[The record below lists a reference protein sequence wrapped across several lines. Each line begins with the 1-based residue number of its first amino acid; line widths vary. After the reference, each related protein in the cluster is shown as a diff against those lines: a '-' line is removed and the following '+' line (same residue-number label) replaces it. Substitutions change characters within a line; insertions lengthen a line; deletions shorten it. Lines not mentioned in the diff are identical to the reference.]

1 VAPDV
6 VVGIEDIAYAV
17 PEGIIE
23 TNEALI
29 ETHGFDAKFITEKLG
44 IEERRKV
51 GPDETVSGLSV
62 RAARTLL
69 EATKTDPASIEFLAV
84 VTQTPDYCLPH
95 VGAIVQQELGLPTSV
110 ASFDLGLG
118 CSGYVYGLS
127 LAKAFMASE
136 GLSRGILVTAE
147 AYSRLLDPGDRATSP
162 LFGDGASATLLSTN
176 PRYLIGKGTFGTN
189 GAQHEALIARGTGT
203 KPGVREA
210 LFMDGRAI
218 FSFMMS
224 EVPKDVAACL
234 ERNNLQLEQIDHF
247 VFHQA
252 SKFMLQSVS
261 KRMRLDPAKVIIDIA
276 DFGNTTSSTIPI
288 ALKRRI
294 LDDTDATNILL
305 SGFGVGLSWASTVLT
320 RPI

>member
-1 VAPDV
+1 
-6 VVGIEDIAYAV
+6 
-17 PEGIIE
+17 
-23 TNEALI
+23 
-29 ETHGFDAKFITEKLG
+29 
-44 IEERRKV
+44 
-51 GPDETVSGLSV
+51 
-62 RAARTLL
+62 
-69 EATKTDPASIEFLAV
+69 
-84 VTQTPDYCLPH
+84 
-95 VGAIVQQELGLPTSV
+95 
-110 ASFDLGLG
+110 
-118 CSGYVYGLS
+118 
-127 LAKAFMASE
+127 
-136 GLSRGILVTAE
+136 
-147 AYSRLLDPGDRATSP
+147 
-162 LFGDGASATLLSTN
+162 
-176 PRYLIGKGTFGTN
+176 
-189 GAQHEALIARGTGT
+189 
-203 KPGVREA
+203 
-210 LFMDGRAI
+210 MDGRAI